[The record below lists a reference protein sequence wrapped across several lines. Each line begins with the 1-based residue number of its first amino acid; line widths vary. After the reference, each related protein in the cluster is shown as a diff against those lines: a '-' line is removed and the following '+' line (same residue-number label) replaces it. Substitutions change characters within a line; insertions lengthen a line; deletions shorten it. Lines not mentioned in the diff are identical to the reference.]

1 MARGRPNARPACSAP
16 SIGHSLIVGGLDR
29 PAFLYGLG
37 PNASQLG
44 ASFSVRCCPIF
55 RARSGLSANL
65 SGRCSAFTISPCV
78 GLEIVSYPA

>member
-1 MARGRPNARPACSAP
+1 MSGAGPAECSACSAP

-29 PAFLYGLG
+29 PAFLYSLG